1 MRPDFYESG
10 DYSAHAEDYAYLLGS
25 DIFVA
30 PVTEAGAQERTVTLP
45 AGEWVKFFDGQT
57 VKGGTTASFP
67 APLGTPVAFYRKGS
81 EFADI
86 FAAVTL

>member
-10 DYSAHAEDYAYLLGS
+10 DFSQHSEDYAYLLGS

-45 AGEWVKFFDGQT
+45 AGEWVKFFDRQT